1 MNEVIVTEI
10 SEDEREVEVISSNS
24 DELQGF
30 NTVLMGAAG
39 TGKTHS
45 IGTLV
50 DTGLEVFFLSL
61 ENGLESLKGYYAD
74 KNKPIPD
81 NLHWHRVKAKS
92 ASFNELKDMASK
104 INTLDLKSLSNLTD
118 PKRKKYN
125 HWLNILSAL
134 NEFIDDR
141 TGTNYGDVATWS
153 TDRVLVI
160 DGLTGINNAAMSL
173 VVGSKPMKSIA
184 DWGIAQNQVYGLLSM
199 LADDCPCHFVLISH
213 IEREVDEVLGGVKLT
228 MSTLGKAL
236 VPKLSTLFSD
246 IILCTRDGTNWYWD
260 NLNSQADV
268 KARNLPLS
276 GKNKPDFK
284 QIVDKWKLRN
294 EA

>member
-1 MNEVIVTEI
+1 MSEVIVTEI

-92 ASFNELKDMASK
+92 ASFNELKDMAGK

-141 TGTNYGDVATWS
+141 TGINYGDVSTWG

-199 LADDCPCHFVLISH
+199 LADDCSCHFVLISH

-246 IILCTRDGTNWYWD
+246 IILCTREGTNWYWD

-268 KARNLPLS
+268 KARNLSLS